1 MQLILKFC
9 LFPKQEKRV
18 LTHKVQVKKQKESLN
33 IYENPISY
41 MHTTRCIRHDSF
53 FKKWFMLNKLA
64 AFFKA

>member
-33 IYENPISY
+33 IYENPVSY
-41 MHTTRCIRHDSF
+41 MHTTRCIRYDSF
-53 FKKWFMLNKLA
+53 FKNGSC
-64 AFFKA
+64 